1 VAGHRIIVIS
11 WASVIGY
18 AVIAVPNLFIA
29 ALDNVV
35 IAVAVAMFLVSLP
48 IWIYA
53 YGLAVTRTARGD
65 DIAVS
70 SLFFLNHSAPKLV
83 QRQLLGAV
91 GASVVVAAVTAVANP
106 FGWLVPMLP
115 LGLAGLWGAR
125 HGVYPPR
132 PERTKKSGGRR

>member
-11 WASVIGY
+11 WASVACY
-18 AVIAVPNLFIA
+18 AAVAVPNLFIA

-35 IAVAVAMFLVSLP
+35 IGVAVGMFLISLP

-70 SLFFLNHSAPKLV
+70 SLFFLNQSAPKAV
-83 QRQLLGAV
+83 QRQLLGSV
-91 GASVVVAAVTAVANP
+91 GASIVVAAVTAVANP
-106 FGWLVPMLP
+106 FGILVPMLP
-115 LGLAGLWGAR
+115 LGLTGLWGAR
-125 HGVYPPR
+125 HGVYPRR
-132 PERTKKSGGRR
+132 PERTKKTGGRR

>member
-11 WASVIGY
+11 WASVACY
-18 AVIAVPNLFIA
+18 AAVAIPNIFIS

-35 IAVAVAMFLVSLP
+35 IGVAVGMFLISLP
-48 IWIYA
+48 IWIFA

-65 DIAVS
+65 DITVS
-70 SLFFLNHSAPKLV
+70 SLFFLNQSAPKLV

-91 GASVVVAAVTAVANP
+91 GASVVVAAVTSVANP

-132 PERTKKSGGRR
+132 PERKKTGGRR

>member
-1 VAGHRIIVIS
+1 MAGHRIIVIS

-18 AVIAVPNLFIA
+18 AAVAFPNLFIA

-35 IAVAVAMFLVSLP
+35 IGAAVGMFLVSLP

-65 DIAVS
+65 DITVS
-70 SLFFLNHSAPKLV
+70 SLFFLNQSAPKPV

-91 GASVVVAAVTAVANP
+91 GASILVAAATAVANP
-106 FGWLVPMLP
+106 FGVLVPMLP

-132 PERTKKSGGRR
+132 PQRTKNTGGRR